1 MIKKTRIQNV
11 PGTNVE
17 LDEYFHNTLI
27 FPYLRVI
34 CLSNRTPP
42 PGDTKNIFQVV
53 QFSPKN
59 ASAFYTAMMQYLRE
73 ERFFLFADT
82 KHVIHFDT
90 VSVRIM
96 CSDKIIIDDIL
107 LYYNHVPTLL
117 HQFACVAKV
126 LTKYRLSFKLIKW
139 VSLNCV
145 LNLLAMT

>member
-1 MIKKTRIQNV
+1 M
-11 PGTNVE
+11 
-17 LDEYFHNTLI
+17 
-27 FPYLRVI
+27 
-34 CLSNRTPP
+34 
-42 PGDTKNIFQVV
+42 

-73 ERFFLFADT
+73 ERLFLFADT

-96 CSDKIIIDDIL
+96 CNDKIIIDDIL

-117 HQFACVAKV
+117 HHFACVAKV